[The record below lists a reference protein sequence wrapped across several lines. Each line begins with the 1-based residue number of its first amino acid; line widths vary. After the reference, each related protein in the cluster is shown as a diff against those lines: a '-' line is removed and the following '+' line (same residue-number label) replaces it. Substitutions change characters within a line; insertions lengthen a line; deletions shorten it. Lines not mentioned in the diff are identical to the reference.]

1 MGWIGLLGWLKDLSH
16 VLGSLQ
22 VLHQG
27 LTNKY
32 NSYSRSITCFLI
44 QKLRY
49 TKIKLGSK
57 SENADPQKQW

>member
-1 MGWIGLLGWLKDLSH
+1 MNWSLRIIKKDLPT

-27 LTNKY
+27 LTKKY
-32 NSYSRSITCFLI
+32 NSYSGSVTFFFVWKI
-44 QKLRY
+44 RY

-57 SENADPQKQW
+57 SESANPQKH